1 MCPKSSL
8 IQTTNIPDMLNIIN
22 AESFHQKNGNS
33 ARMKRR
39 EIVLE
44 QIPLTQEYERA
55 RLAVKQWEGF

>member
-1 MCPKSSL
+1 
-8 IQTTNIPDMLNIIN
+8 MLNIIN

>member
-1 MCPKSSL
+1 
-8 IQTTNIPDMLNIIN
+8 MLNIIN

-33 ARMKRR
+33 ARMKMR